1 MVLLQCLAFV
11 SFLYDKIY
19 NMQVCYL
26 PPPFMHTSNEQTFG
40 HNTDGHGVGSMF
52 VSTATLEPPI

>member
-11 SFLYDKIY
+11 SFLYDKID

-40 HNTDGHGVGSMF
+40 HNTDGHGVASMF
-52 VSTATLEPPI
+52 VSTAT